1 MKLIHQITADAV
13 TIRGIID
20 YLEKS
25 VEPATLHELAMTQHI
40 SNATALRLCRLL
52 EKEGVVEHP
61 RATRV
66 ILGVSQ
72 EVPLFGWR
80 LTEERIL
87 AIENAI
93 SSCVLIERYTG
104 QDLRQETTA
113 LRAMLTEAE

>member
-1 MKLIHQITADAV
+1 MKPSHQITADAV

-25 VEPATLHELAMTQHI
+25 VEPVGLHELAMTQHI
-40 SNATALRLCRLL
+40 SNATALRLCRIL

-80 LTEERIL
+80 LTEEFFEAFVLHGCIYDAEKL
-87 AIENAI
+87 AGGMA
-93 SSCVLIERYTG
+93 
-104 QDLRQETTA
+104 
-113 LRAMLTEAE
+113 